1 MLLTPKP
8 KSSNFDLTHDVKL
21 SCNMGKLVPVMLM
34 ECVPGDNVRI
44 GGDALVRFAPM
55 VAPVMQ
61 RMDVSIHYFFVPNRL
76 LWPKWPEFITGA
88 GIAAGT
94 PLPLHPYIDV
104 NSSSYTKL
112 MDYFGIPEAP
122 VGYSEKVSALP
133 FAAYQSIYNQYYAD
147 QNLIPNAHAD
157 NAGNVPCVDGDNTA
171 NTWLYQLQTR
181 AWAHDYFTAALPFA
195 QKGPAVDMP
204 SVEVNAPVLANYSSD
219 GNMHWPTTNPPGFDL
234 QVEHHGVNPDYSVGQ
249 LFVDTKRDGSVTAPT
264 INDLRIAE
272 KVQQWLERNARAGT
286 RLVESILGHFG
297 VRSSDK
303 RLDRPEYIVG
313 VKSPVVISE
322 VLNTTGTDELPQGN
336 MAGHGISVTTGNFGK
351 YFCEEHGFIVGIMSV
366 MPQAAY
372 MQGISRHFNRFNSN
386 DYYWPSFAHLGE
398 QAVFLKELYAF
409 TANSDKEFG
418 YVPRYAEYKYMPS
431 RVAGDFRDQLDYW
444 HLARRF
450 DGEPLLNKEFI
461 ECDVDETTR
470 IFAVEDPDVD
480 HLYCHVLNKVYARRL
495 MPKFGTPML

>member
-1 MLLTPKP
+1 M
-8 KSSNFDLTHDVKL
+8 
-21 SCNMGKLVPVMLM
+21 
-34 ECVPGDNVRI
+34 
-44 GGDALVRFAPM
+44 
-55 VAPVMQ
+55 
-61 RMDVSIHYFFVPNRL
+61 
-76 LWPKWPEFITGA
+76 
-88 GIAAGT
+88 
-94 PLPLHPYIDV
+94 
-104 NSSSYTKL
+104 
-112 MDYFGIPEAP
+112 
-122 VGYSEKVSALP
+122 
-133 FAAYQSIYNQYYAD
+133 
-147 QNLIPNAHAD
+147 
-157 NAGNVPCVDGDNTA
+157 
-171 NTWLYQLQTR
+171 
-181 AWAHDYFTAALPFA
+181 
-195 QKGPAVDMP
+195 
-204 SVEVNAPVLANYSSD
+204 
-219 GNMHWPTTNPPGFDL
+219 
-234 QVEHHGVNPDYSVGQ
+234 
-249 LFVDTKRDGSVTAPT
+249 
-264 INDLRIAE
+264 
-272 KVQQWLERNARAGT
+272 
-286 RLVESILGHFG
+286 VESILGHFG

-336 MAGHGISVTTGNFGK
+336 RAGHGISVTTGNFGK

-418 YVPRYAEYKYMPS
+418 YVPRYAEYKYTPS

-461 ECDVDETTR
+461 EYDVDETTR